1 MHNLTICRAIE
12 TTIHA
17 VNCASMVEKWISS
30 FGSEVQKFQL
40 QEAEEAYQ
48 AAKDQI
54 YSCAADYELEVQ
66 SYHSSPFFMSAQ
78 EHYARRPRN

>member
-1 MHNLTICRAIE
+1 MI
-12 TTIHA
+12 
-17 VNCASMVEKWISS
+17 EKWISS

-48 AAKDQI
+48 AAKNKI

-66 SYHSSPFFMSAQ
+66 PYHLSLFFILTQ
-78 EHYARRPRN
+78 ECYARRPRN